1 MTRPMKTVSFKLPE
15 DIDKALTELAR
26 LRKSSRS
33 ALVREALAAFEIER
47 ERSVTVAAGRLV
59 GSLDGPADL
68 SSNPRH
74 MDGYGK

>member
-1 MTRPMKTVSFKLPE
+1 MARPMKTVSFKLSE
-15 DIDKALTELAR
+15 ELDKALTDLAR

-59 GSLDGPADL
+59 GSIEGTADL

>member
-1 MTRPMKTVSFKLPE
+1 MTRPLKTVSFKLSE
-15 DIDKALTELAR
+15 ELDKALTDLAR

-33 ALVREALAAFEIER
+33 ALVREALAAFEIGPA
-47 ERSVTVAAGRLV
+47 RSVTSAAGRIV
-59 GSLDGPADL
+59 GSLEGPGDL

>member
-1 MTRPMKTVSFKLPE
+1 MARPMKTVSFKVTE
-15 DIDKALTELAR
+15 ETDKALTDLAR

-33 ALVREALAAFEIER
+33 ALVREALAAFDVER

-68 SSNPRH
+68 STNPRR

>member
-1 MTRPMKTVSFKLPE
+1 MTGPMKTVSFKLPE
-15 DIDKALTELAR
+15 EVNKALTDLAR

-33 ALVREALAAFEIER
+33 ALVREALAAFEIGR
-47 ERSVTVAAGRLV
+47 ERSVTAAAGRLV
-59 GSLDGPADL
+59 GSLEGPGDL